1 VPLQAYSDEDV
12 RAHGCFV
19 TPAFHARAERAAAPA
34 QPEEY
39 FFCCTWAF
47 HETTGAALLL
57 FAGQKGVIRILDA
70 NAQALC
76 QVRCAAA
83 YARARP
89 NPTRSH
95 AEC

>member
-1 VPLQAYSDEDV
+1 MRCATLFPHS
-12 RAHGCFV
+12 RS
-19 TPAFHARAERAAAPA
+19 HARAEHIAPA

-47 HETTGAALLL
+47 HEASGAAVLL

-76 QVRCAAA
+76 QVRALRSTRTLAPPRAGRMLTAFAA
-83 YARARP
+83 
-89 NPTRSH
+89 
-95 AEC
+95 